1 MKHICCRKKIMM
13 MKYEKIKYG
22 LDLELNYN
30 LFLARR
36 DLGLLEL
43 Y

>member
-1 MKHICCRKKIMM
+1 MTHSLKAKKIMM

-36 DLGLLEL
+36 DLGLLK
-43 Y
+43 